1 VNQQTTFDVR
11 GMTCNSCVRHVER
24 ALQAVPGVENV
35 TIRLSPGQATIIHD
49 PVASESALRLAI
61 TEAGYEASLLDAPS
75 ENRTKGA

>member
-1 VNQQTTFDVR
+1 MSRKTMFEVR

-24 ALQAVPGVENV
+24 ALRDVPGVEDV

-61 TEAGYEASLLDAPS
+61 TEAGYEASPLDAPS
-75 ENRTKGA
+75 EIRTKGA